1 MITKETAIEAIQE
14 KLQDL
19 SRVNNSSAF
28 YTWKK
33 TTIATLKRIVPHNV
47 TIFQNLQEID
57 ATFLYTAADNT
68 PAAKAESKIILEQLI
83 KDIER
88 FGLETEPVLNSST
101 EKIALSVNQFN
112 TQNQTTNISISLDS
126 LIEIL
131 KEELRSS
138 EIEELK
144 EILESKDEPK
154 IKKKNFMDKIKSFG
168 SDVASNIL
176 ANLLTNTQ
184 VFDKLNHIL

>member
-19 SRVNNSSAF
+19 SRVHNSSAF

-33 TTIATLKRIVPHNV
+33 TTIATLKRIIPHNV

-57 ATFLYTAADNT
+57 ATSLYIAADIT

-88 FGLETEPVLNSST
+88 FGLEPEPILNSST
-101 EKIALSVNQFN
+101 ETIALSVNQFN

-131 KEELRSS
+131 EEELRSS

-144 EILESKDEPK
+144 EILESKDEPV
-154 IKKKNFMDKIKSFG
+154 SFP
-168 SDVASNIL
+168 
-176 ANLLTNTQ
+176 
-184 VFDKLNHIL
+184 